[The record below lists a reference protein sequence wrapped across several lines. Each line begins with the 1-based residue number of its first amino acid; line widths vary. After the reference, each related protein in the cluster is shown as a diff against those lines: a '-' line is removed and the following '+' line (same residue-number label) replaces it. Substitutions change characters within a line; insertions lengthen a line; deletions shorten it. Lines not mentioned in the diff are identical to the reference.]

1 MNTNEGRFQK
11 GDLETN
17 VGRGVKNKQQG
28 AVMTSLPKFDYL
40 CMDGGVCKYKDSYGT
55 FSIFLLCLNTK
66 AGFVNLRLGFYAQ

>member
-40 CMDGGVCKYKDSYGT
+40 CMDGGVFKYKDS
-55 FSIFLLCLNTK
+55 
-66 AGFVNLRLGFYAQ
+66 

>member
-28 AVMTSLPKFDYL
+28 AVMTSLPKFDCL
-40 CMDGGVCKYKDSYGT
+40 CMDGES
-55 FSIFLLCLNTK
+55 NTK
-66 AGFVNLRLGFYAQ
+66 TLKARFLYFYCVWTQKPALWT